1 MTVHPEFNKTIL
13 FDYDFGILNL
23 CDPLMF
29 DKGKGSVQ
37 NIRNVSDPS
46 LLRCAAMRIKTNLGN
61 VLYLSSLHSD
71 LSNLGHV

>member
-1 MTVHPEFNKTIL
+1 MNKTDGETRHNVCNMTVHPEFNKTIL

-46 LLRCAAMRIKTNLGN
+46 LFKMCCNA
-61 VLYLSSLHSD
+61 H
-71 LSNLGHV
+71 